1 MNLTLRQLRA
11 LAAVAELGSFTE
23 AAHRLHL
30 TQAAMSVLVREL
42 ETELGVRVLDRT
54 TRQVRLSEAGREFL
68 PSVLRVLNE
77 LNAGVANVSSL
88 RDKKRGCVRVA
99 APQLMSCT
107 LMPQV
112 MQQFRNLY
120 PDVTVQ
126 LFDTSAEQVLD
137 RLMTGEVELAVG
149 LDTVTGAELS
159 KRTLLR
165 DRHLLVCRPDH
176 PLAARRRLRWRDLT
190 AYPFIAPT
198 RDFVKELMAEL
209 KVAAP
214 NVTITPVHEVSYTA
228 TAIGMAAAGLGFT
241 ACPSYAARLV
251 KGYRLQMR
259 SLTEPVFSREVC
271 VYNIAA
277 KSLSPAASS
286 FYDILIKVA
295 AENTKP
301 R

>member
-23 AAHRLHL
+23 AAQRLHL

-54 TRQVRLSEAGREFL
+54 TRQVHLSEAGREFL

-88 RDKKRGCVRVA
+88 RDKKKGCVRVA

-107 LMPQV
+107 LMPRV
-112 MQQFRNLY
+112 IQQFRNLY
-120 PDVTVQ
+120 PDVTVK
-126 LFDTSAEQVLD
+126 LFDTSAEHALD

-149 LDTVTGAELS
+149 LDTVTGVELS
-159 KRTLLR
+159 KRPLLR
-165 DRHLLVCRPDH
+165 DRHLLICRPDH
-176 PLAARRRLRWRDLT
+176 PLAARSRLRWRDLT

-198 RDFVKELMAEL
+198 RDFVKELTAEL
-209 KVAAP
+209 KVVAP
-214 NVTITPVHEVSYTA
+214 NVTITPVHEVSYMA
-228 TAIGMAAAGLGFT
+228 TAIGMAAAGLGIT

-259 SLTEPVFSREVC
+259 SLTEPIFSREVS

-286 FYDILIKVA
+286 FYDVLIEVA
-295 AENTKP
+295 AENIKS